1 MIDNHP
7 IPPFS
12 QRCTSLEPKRGDKT
26 HHIPFVVTR
35 FLVNIFMIT
44 FLKLVF
50 GVHLSCCIT
59 ICVRRSWWTWATAFR
74 KTGRLSTPRMTCW
87 WKLIGRCWRALQRR
101 HRILLWMLP
110 GRGPLW
116 SAVVRC
122 GLLWF
127 GVLEPKGQKALDQTN
142 RGVGVRC
149 VPSDSL
155 T

>member
-1 MIDNHP
+1 MVNLGYSVQENWAAFNATNDLLMETHW
-7 IPPFS
+7 
-12 QRCTSLEPKRGDKT
+12 TLLEGAAAKT
-26 HHIPFVVTR
+26 PYPA
-35 FLVNIFMIT
+35 VNAA
-44 FLKLVF
+44 
-50 GVHLSCCIT
+50 
-59 ICVRRSWWTWATAFR
+59 R
-74 KTGRLSTPRMTCW
+74 
-87 WKLIGRCWRALQRR
+87 
-101 HRILLWMLP
+101 P
-110 GRGPLW
+110 G